1 MKNKRLKIL
10 SQTEINELYSTPQ
23 FNNNEQENYFDL
35 NKKEL
40 EVMSERGTLASK
52 IHFILQLGYFKTT
65 SQFFNDPFN
74 KVSRDVNFI
83 LKKYFDN
90 KKLSIHAITQKTCQ
104 ANQTLV
110 AELLGYHIDKA
121 IIKDKL
127 VKMLE
132 IKVKLSG
139 NPVYL
144 FHEVLY
150 YSAQHKLMLLSYS
163 TIQDLIGS
171 VISNEEKALGKLLEK
186 HLSPNDWECI
196 TQTLTKEDNEYI
208 FSALKK
214 NPKSFKHKQIT
225 AEIKKLIQNDTLYKI
240 AKRVLPKLNITQ
252 QNIAYYA
259 SLAEHYPVSNL
270 IKLSLTKKA
279 LYILCCIHHHHQKAN
294 DNLTMSFSYYLDKIR
309 SEASANARDTILDE
323 KLEINDDA
331 KNAAIIFRFFDD
343 ENISDKESFGSIRKR
358 ARKYVKKGKFNV
370 VADYLMGL
378 LFNFQEIRWDEITK
392 LKHKITTNIRPIF
405 CALEFSSDYAQKPLL
420 KAITFFKNYFF
431 ATTKERKILINQ
443 IPIKCIP
450 HHWKQHLMKENIV
463 DMAKFEFMVYQ
474 LIAEQ
479 IETGHIYVQNSLSF
493 KSLASYLISDEKW
506 KDKLQLL
513 KKLGNKKLL
522 TPINQLL
529 ENFENT
535 LEKLITR
542 VNKRIAN
549 GQNKS
554 IKIKKEADEIKFT
567 LPYTSFA
574 DKENHPLFKQVP
586 QISIA
591 EILQF
596 AQKNCYFIDAFTHIK
611 PYDAKDKIDP
621 VAIMACIIA
630 NATNLGIYKMAQSS
644 DLAYQRLHTQMKN
657 FMRIETLRDAND
669 IIVNAIAE
677 LPIFKY
683 WNIHDDYIH
692 GSVDGQKFET
702 RLHSFIARYSSKYF
716 GVNKGVVAY
725 TLCANHI
732 PVNTKIISAN
742 QHESH
747 FLFDI
752 LYNVTSAMD
761 IHWLSGDG
769 HSINQLNFALLDFV
783 DKQFAPHFKH
793 INRKADALCGFSPLV
808 KYKDLLIKPKQQVN
822 KKSIKSEW
830 DNVQRIMASLLF
842 GETSQHLI
850 VGKLSSHK
858 RKNKTKEALWEY
870 DRIIM
875 SIYMLKF
882 IDDPVIQRN
891 VRRALNRGEAY
902 HKLRRAIAN
911 VHGQKFRGRN
921 DREIELW
928 NECGRLMANCMIYY
942 NALLLNTLLAKLQKE
957 KGNEK
962 LIEQLKYIS
971 PVAWI
976 HINLYGYYSF
986 EELQYPLLDMNEL
999 VESINM
1005 MKI

>member
-1 MKNKRLKIL
+1 MNQNRLKVL
-10 SQTEINELYSTPQ
+10 SQTEIKELYGTPQ
-23 FNNNEQENYFDL
+23 FNSNEQESYFDL
-35 NKKEL
+35 NKKEYK
-40 EVMSERGTLASK
+40 VMSERGTLASK
-52 IHFILQLGYFKTT
+52 VHFILQLGYFKATA
-65 SQFFNDPFN
+65 QFFNDSFN
-74 KVSRDVNFI
+74 KVSNDVNFI
-83 LKKYFDN
+83 LKKYFDK
-90 KKLSIHAITQKTCQ
+90 KKLSTNPITQKTCQ
-104 ANQTLV
+104 ANQILI
-110 AELLGYHIDKA
+110 AELLGYKIDKTT
-121 IIKDKL
+121 IKDKL

-132 IKVKLSG
+132 TKVKLSG

-144 FHEVLY
+144 FHEILC
-150 YSAQHKLMLLSYS
+150 YSAEHKLMLLSYS
-163 TIQDLIGS
+163 TLQDLIGS
-171 VISNEEKALGKLLEK
+171 VIANEEKTLGELLKK
-186 HLSPNDWECI
+186 HLSSNDWDCI
-196 TQTLTKEDNEYI
+196 TKTLTKEENEYI

-214 NPKSFKHKQIT
+214 DPQSFKHKQIK
-225 AEIKKLIQNDTLYKI
+225 AEISKLIKNDILYQI
-240 AKRVLPKLNITQ
+240 AKRVLPKLDVTQ

-259 SLAEHYPVSNL
+259 ALAESYPVSYL
-270 IKLSLTKKA
+270 TKLSLTKKA
-279 LYILCCIHHHHQKAN
+279 IYILCYANHHHQKIN
-294 DNLTMSFSYYLDKIR
+294 DNLTISFSYYLENFK
-309 SEASANARDTILDE
+309 SEASVNARTTILD
-323 KLEINDDA
+323 KKIAINDDT
-331 KNAAIIFRFFDD
+331 KNAAIVFRFFDD
-343 ENISDKESFGSIRKR
+343 EKISDKETFGSIRKH
-358 ARKYVKKGKFNV
+358 ARKYVKKGQFNM

-378 LFNFQEIRWDEITK
+378 LFNFQETRWNEIAK

-405 CALEFSSDYAQKPLL
+405 CALKFSSDSIQEPLL
-420 KAITFFKNYFF
+420 KAITFLKNYFTS
-431 ATTKERKILINQ
+431 TTQERKILVNQ
-443 IPIKCIP
+443 APLKWLP
-450 HHWKQHLMKENIV
+450 KHWKQHLVKDNEV

-479 IETGHIYVQNSLSF
+479 IETGHVYVQNSLSF
-493 KSLASYLISDEKW
+493 KSLSSYLISDEKW
-506 KDKLQLL
+506 KDKLQIL

-522 TPINQLL
+522 TPIHQLL
-529 ENFENT
+529 EDFEKT
-535 LEKLITR
+535 LEGLIAY

-549 GQNKS
+549 GENKS
-554 IKIKKEADEIKFT
+554 IKIKKEENDITFT

-574 DKENHPLFKQVP
+574 DKENHSLFRQVP

-596 AQKNCYFIDAFTHIK
+596 AQKGCHFTTAFTHIK
-611 PYDAKDKIDP
+611 PYDAKDKLDP

-644 DLAYQRLHTQMKN
+644 DLAYQRLYTQMKN

-669 IIVNAIAE
+669 MIINVIAA

-783 DKQFAPHFKH
+783 DKQFAPHFKR
-793 INRKADALCGFSPLV
+793 INRKAENLCGFSSLK
-808 KYKDLLIKPKQQVN
+808 KYKDYFIKPMHKVN
-822 KKSIKSEW
+822 KKALKSEW
-830 DNVQRIMASLLF
+830 DNVQRIMASLLL

-850 VGKLSSHK
+850 VSKLSSHK

-870 DRIIM
+870 DRILM

-882 IDDPVIQRN
+882 IDDPVIRRN
-891 VRRALNRGEAY
+891 VRRALNRVEAF
-902 HKLRRAIAN
+902 HKMRRAIAN
-911 VHGQKFRGRN
+911 VHGQKFRGKN

-928 NECGRLMANCMIYY
+928 NECGRLLANCMIYY
-942 NALLLNTLLAKLQKE
+942 NATLLNALLTKLQKE

-986 EELQYPLLDMNEL
+986 DESQHPPLDMNAL